1 MYSWER
7 KGEYHMTV
15 EELVKILDKEV
26 TFEVLQA
33 YDREII
39 FESSNFSDKD
49 NNKKWQEVKDRIV
62 YEFYPTDTRE
72 LFIFV
77 YPTFMENK

>member
-1 MYSWER
+1 
-7 KGEYHMTV
+7 MTV

-39 FESSNFSDKD
+39 FELSNFSDKD

>member
-39 FESSNFSDKD
+39 FELSNFSDKD
-49 NNKKWQEVKDRIV
+49 NNKSGKK
-62 YEFYPTDTRE
+62 
-72 LFIFV
+72 
-77 YPTFMENK
+77 

>member
-39 FESSNFSDKD
+39 LNYQILAIKTIIKSG
-49 NNKKWQEVKDRIV
+49 KK
-62 YEFYPTDTRE
+62 
-72 LFIFV
+72 
-77 YPTFMENK
+77 

>member
-1 MYSWER
+1 
-7 KGEYHMTV
+7 MTV
-15 EELVKILDKEV
+15 EELLNVLDREV

-39 FESSNFSDKD
+39 FSSSEYEDKND
-49 NNKKWQEVKDRIV
+49 NKKWEEVKNRIV

-77 YPTFMENK
+77 YPIFMENK

>member
-1 MYSWER
+1 
-7 KGEYHMTV
+7 MTV

-33 YDREII
+33 YDRGII

-77 YPTFMENK
+77 YPTFIENK

>member
-1 MYSWER
+1 
-7 KGEYHMTV
+7 MTV
-15 EELVKILDKEV
+15 EELLNVLDREV

-39 FESSNFSDKD
+39 FASSEYGDKND
-49 NNKKWQEVKDRIV
+49 NKKWEEVKNRIV

-77 YPTFMENK
+77 YPIFMENK

>member
-1 MYSWER
+1 
-7 KGEYHMTV
+7 MTV

-26 TFEVLQA
+26 TFEVIQA

-49 NNKKWQEVKDRIV
+49 NNKKWQEAKDRIV

>member
-1 MYSWER
+1 
-7 KGEYHMTV
+7 MTV

-33 YDREII
+33 YDRGII